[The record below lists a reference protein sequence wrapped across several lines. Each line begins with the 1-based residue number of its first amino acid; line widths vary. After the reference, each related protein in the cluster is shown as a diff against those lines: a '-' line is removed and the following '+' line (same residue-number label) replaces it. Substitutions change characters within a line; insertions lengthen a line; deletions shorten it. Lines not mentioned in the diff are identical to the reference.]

1 MGYTVPQGHRYI
13 PVFYGDADVDIL
25 KHLKF
30 RFPVHTETLES
41 WIKLMDDVTK
51 AALIAILP
59 LLWLDSYSLTQR
71 SIGFAALV
79 ITGYFAQIFADLL
92 RKHRDLLIRK
102 DTSC

>member
-1 MGYTVPQGHRYI
+1 M
-13 PVFYGDADVDIL
+13 DIL

-30 RFPVHTETLES
+30 SFPVHTETLES

-59 LLWLDSYSLTQR
+59 LLWLDSYSLIQR
-71 SIGFAALV
+71 GIGFAALV

>member
-1 MGYTVPQGHRYI
+1 VGYTIPQGHRYI
-13 PVFYGDADVDIL
+13 PFFYGDADVKIL

-30 RFPVHTETLES
+30 SFPVHTETLES

>member
-1 MGYTVPQGHRYI
+1 M
-13 PVFYGDADVDIL
+13 DIL

-30 RFPVHTETLES
+30 SFPVHTETLES

>member
-13 PVFYGDADVDIL
+13 PVFYGDADVKIL

-30 RFPVHTETLES
+30 SFPVHTETLES

-59 LLWLDSYSLTQR
+59 LLWLDSYSLIQR
-71 SIGFAALV
+71 GIGFAALV
-79 ITGYFAQIFADLL
+79 IAGYFAQMIADAL
-92 RKHRDLLIRK
+92 RKHRDLLTGK
-102 DTSC
+102 DTPC

>member
-1 MGYTVPQGHRYI
+1 MGYTIPQGHRYI
-13 PVFYGDADVDIL
+13 PFFYGDADVKIL

-30 RFPVHTETLES
+30 SFPVHTETLES